1 MQPDPGWKK
10 GLSENIRVIS
20 IIGQFLEHSRIFWF
34 SNGGTP
40 EVYIGSADWMSRN
53 LDRRVEA
60 VTPVEAP
67 DLQEKLQ
74 RLLTL
79 YLNDNRG
86 AWEMNSDGSF
96 TQRRPSNGETE
107 RNSQIE
113 LIDAWNRGLPP
124 N

>member
-1 MQPDPGWKK
+1 
-10 GLSENIRVIS
+10 
-20 IIGQFLEHSRIFWF
+20 
-34 SNGGTP
+34 
-40 EVYIGSADWMSRN
+40 MSRN

-113 LIDAWNRGLPP
+113 LIDAWNQGLPP